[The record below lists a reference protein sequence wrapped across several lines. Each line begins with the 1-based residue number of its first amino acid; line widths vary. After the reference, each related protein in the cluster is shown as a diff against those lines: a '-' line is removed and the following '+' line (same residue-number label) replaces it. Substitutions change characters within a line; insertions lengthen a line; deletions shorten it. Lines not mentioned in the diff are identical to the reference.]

1 MATVSVNVPPEI
13 CPEVP
18 AFTLWSELVEQQQR
32 GEVDQQYCVSY
43 NANCVSSVVP
53 ASSRNSG
60 FNVNDPVWPVN
71 QDSVTARGRLLS
83 AYYGTVPI
91 DMGHATAGSPDD
103 ELSQDHAEVLTND
116 ARNTVQTERYG
127 PKSFIQKFLRGKY
140 STIEVKTLATNW
152 SLEAIV
158 CQFAVPG
165 EDQAARDIRNAN
177 CEVYLQGVQDLEQL
191 WEREYAHAFKSAVKS
206 AADAKG
212 LNKKRL
218 ERAREHYLA
227 MKGAPPVFDIDPP
240 NGGQYW
246 VSARECQQEKLV
258 PFMNRAKVDRL
269 RAYEG
274 YFTKYMV
281 ASHYNTIMNIVD
293 IRRLGENSNIHG
305 IPQFWS
311 MILNQWT
318 NTCDL
323 VLRHITDPQLGIR
336 RELLMIDPSLRAA
349 AYHNWSD
356 RSLECF

>member
-13 CPEVP
+13 YPEVP

-60 FNVNDPVWPVN
+60 FNVNDPIWPVN
-71 QDSVTARGRLLS
+71 QDTVTARGRLLS
-83 AYYGTVPI
+83 AYYGTMPI
-91 DMGHATAGSPDD
+91 DMGHAIAGSPDD
-103 ELSQDHAEVLTND
+103 ELSQDHAKVLTNN

-177 CEVYLQGVQDLEQL
+177 REVSMDIS
-191 WEREYAHAFKSAVKS
+191 RSAVKS

-240 NGGQYW
+240 NCGQYW

-258 PFMNRAKVDRL
+258 PFMNRAQ
-269 RAYEG
+269 G
-274 YFTKYMV
+274 
-281 ASHYNTIMNIVD
+281 
-293 IRRLGENSNIHG
+293 
-305 IPQFWS
+305 
-311 MILNQWT
+311 
-318 NTCDL
+318 
-323 VLRHITDPQLGIR
+323 
-336 RELLMIDPSLRAA
+336 
-349 AYHNWSD
+349 
-356 RSLECF
+356 